1 MSVEKFF
8 DFIIGKIKEVASEN
22 LAGEEKKQMVIDA
35 IKDRVKTF
43 INSIDLPPP
52 RFISRIIAGKIVDA
66 LVPKLVQKFYDL
78 LKQDAVK
85 L

>member
-1 MSVEKFF
+1 MSIEKFF
-8 DFIIGKIKEVASEN
+8 DFIIDKIKEVASEN

-35 IKDRVKTF
+35 IKDRIKTF